1 MRKHLIILIC
11 LWLIGLQIPITFSA
25 TDKIHHNDQAEHF
38 FNEGI
43 ILYRNGQFHDA
54 RDRFLAALELP
65 KHQRITITLLMAA
78 RSQLRLGAFNE
89 AIQLADRLLN
99 EFPRSKYVDD
109 ARFVRASAYYNMGN
123 TGEALRNLLI
133 IINTGESKPLINRCE
148 ELAIQIID
156 VNILKQKLPE
166 MLAEFSHGPANGL
179 LTVKLA
185 YHEIVT
191 SQARK
196 AKERLNLFLQGSPD
210 RKYGRAA
217 NDLLAMADSYVPSAL
232 NVGVILPFSG
242 YFANEGRDLLYGM
255 QFALTKFESI
265 APIKIKIVA
274 RDSEGRTLNAVKNAQ
289 GLIDLENLITIVGEL
304 ESNNTIGI
312 TAVTEAGD
320 VPLLIPTVTE
330 NGITLLGDRTFQLN
344 NDLHTRGSM
353 LAKYAIERL
362 GLKSFA
368 TLAPADDYG
377 KGLTDAFVETVDK
390 LGGQVVA
397 EMWYY
402 EGTEN
407 IVRQLQSIREA
418 GLRYEAR
425 HKLERMGIPVT
436 RARIDSSLIS
446 MRAEYHLTFR
456 RQNETD
462 RTTLLSD
469 TEVPIRS
476 IDGIFL
482 PVYREDIPFVV
493 PQFMQ
498 QNIRAQMLGG
508 DYWFE
513 DVELLRQMRVQ
524 VNNIIFVSG
533 RFWQDYDPE
542 IRNFTNQ
549 FRKMFGTTPG
559 IFAFYGYDTMQ
570 LIIQAIENGVRT
582 REAFVKYLEALDDF
596 EGLRG
601 QVSFYGSNRVNSR
614 VHILQFKDGLV
625 NKLE

>member
-1 MRKHLIILIC
+1 MKKHLIIIC
-11 LWLIGLQIPITFSA
+11 LGLLVLPTTALFSTA
-25 TDKIHHNDQAEHF
+25 DKINHDDQVEHF
-38 FNEGI
+38 FSEGV
-43 ILYRNGQFHDA
+43 ILYRNGQYQDA
-54 RDRFLAALELP
+54 RDRFLTALERPL
-65 KHQRITITLLMAA
+65 HQRYTIALLMAA
-78 RSQLRLGAFNE
+78 KSQLMLGAFKE
-89 AIQLADRLLN
+89 SITLSDRLLG
-99 EFPRSKYVDD
+99 EFPRSKYGDD
-109 ARFVRASAYYNMGN
+109 ARFVKASAYYNLGN
-123 TGEALRNLLI
+123 TIEALKNLLT
-133 IINTGESKPLINRCE
+133 IINTSETKPLVTKCE

-156 VNILKQKLPE
+156 VDILKQKLPD
-166 MLAEFSHGPANGL
+166 LLLEFSQGPANGL

-191 SQARK
+191 SQAGK
-196 AKERLNLFLQGSPD
+196 AKERLNVFLQGNPD
-210 RKYGRAA
+210 RKYARAA
-217 NDLLAMADSYVPSAL
+217 HDLLALADNYVPGSL
-232 NVGVILPFSG
+232 NVGVVLPFSG
-242 YFANEGRDLLYGM
+242 YFADEGRDLLYGM
-255 QFALTKFESI
+255 QFALKKFEAI
-265 APIKIKIVA
+265 APIKIKIVP
-274 RDSEGRTLNAVKNAQ
+274 RDSEGRTLNAVKAAQ
-289 GLIDLENLITIVGEL
+289 GLIDLENLITLVGEL

-312 TAVTEAGD
+312 TAVTESGD

-330 NGITLLGDRTFQLN
+330 NGITQLGNQTFQLN
-344 NDLHTRGSM
+344 NDLRTRGSK
-353 LAKYAIERL
+353 LAQYAIERL

-390 LGGQVVA
+390 MGGQVVA

-425 HKLERMGIPVT
+425 DKLESLGIRIT
-436 RARIDSSLIS
+436 RARIDSTLNS

-456 RQNETD
+456 RQNETE

-476 IDGIFL
+476 IDGIFM
-482 PVYREDIPFVV
+482 PIYREDIPFVV
-493 PQFMQ
+493 PQFLQ

-513 DVELLRQMRVQ
+513 DLELLRQMRVQ

-542 IRNFTNQ
+542 IRNFTNE
-549 FRKMFGTTPG
+549 FRKMFGISPG

-582 REAFVKYLEALDDF
+582 REAFVKYLETLDDF

-601 QVSFYGSNRVNSR
+601 MVSFAGSDRVNSR

>member
-1 MRKHLIILIC
+1 MMICVGLIA
-11 LWLIGLQIPITFSA
+11 LQAATLSA
-25 TDKIHHNDQAEHF
+25 TLDKINHDDQVEHF
-38 FNEGI
+38 FSEGV
-43 ILYRNGQFHDA
+43 ILYRNGQYQDA
-54 RDRFLAALELP
+54 RDRFLAAVERP
-65 KHQRITITLLMAA
+65 IHQRYTIALLMAA
-78 RSQLRLGAFNE
+78 KSQLMLGAFNE
-89 AIQLADRLLN
+89 AIALANRLLS

-109 ARFVRASAYYNMGN
+109 ARFVRASAYYNLGN
-123 TGEALRNLLI
+123 TIEALKNLLT
-133 IINTGESKPLINRCE
+133 IINTSETRPLVNKCE

-156 VNILKQKLPE
+156 VDILKQKLPD
-166 MLAEFSHGPANGL
+166 LLLEFSQGPANGL
-179 LTVKLA
+179 LTVKIA

-191 SQARK
+191 SQAGK
-196 AKERLNLFLQGSPD
+196 AKERLNTFLQGNPD
-210 RKYGRAA
+210 RKYARAA
-217 NDLLAMADSYVPSAL
+217 NDLMAMADNYVPSTL
-232 NVGVILPFSG
+232 NVGVVLPFSG

-255 QFALTKFESI
+255 QFALKKFEAL
-265 APIKIKIVA
+265 APIKIKIVP
-274 RDSEGRTLNAVKNAQ
+274 RDSEGRTLNAVKSAQ
-289 GLIDLENLITIVGEL
+289 GLIDLENLITLVGEL

-312 TAVTEAGD
+312 TAVTESGD

-330 NGITLLGDRTFQLN
+330 NGITLLGNRTFQLN
-344 NDLHTRGSM
+344 NDLRTRGSK
-353 LAKYAIERL
+353 LAQYAIDRL

-390 LGGQVVA
+390 MGGQVVA

-425 HKLERMGIPVT
+425 DKLESLGIRIT
-436 RARIDSSLIS
+436 RARIDSTLNS

-462 RTTLLSD
+462 RATLLSD

-476 IDGIFL
+476 IDGIFM
-482 PVYREDIPFVV
+482 PIYREDIPFVV
-493 PQFMQ
+493 PQFLQ

-542 IRNFTNQ
+542 IRNFTNE
-549 FRKMFGTTPG
+549 FRKMFGATPG
-559 IFAFYGYDTMQ
+559 IFAYYGYDTMQ

-582 REAFVKYLEALDDF
+582 RDAFVKYLETLDDF

-601 QVSFYGSNRVNSR
+601 MVSFAGSNRVNSR